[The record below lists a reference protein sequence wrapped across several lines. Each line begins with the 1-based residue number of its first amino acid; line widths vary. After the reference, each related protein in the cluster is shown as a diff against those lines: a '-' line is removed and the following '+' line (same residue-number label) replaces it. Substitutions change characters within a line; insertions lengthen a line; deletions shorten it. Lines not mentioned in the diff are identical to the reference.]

1 MNEKIIE
8 IIEKR
13 KEANLEILDLLKELV
28 EKNPKL
34 RFHQLLEMLNITVLG
49 KDKFYEE
56 SVKTLNDL
64 KNEIKRLNESKQIDD
79 K

>member
-1 MNEKIIE
+1 MNEK

-64 KNEIKRLNESKQIDD
+64 KNEIKRLDESKQIDD

>member
-1 MNEKIIE
+1 
-8 IIEKR
+8 
-13 KEANLEILDLLKELV
+13 
-28 EKNPKL
+28 
-34 RFHQLLEMLNITVLG
+34 MLNITVLG

-64 KNEIKRLNESKQIDD
+64 KNEIKRLDESKQIDD

>member
-64 KNEIKRLNESKQIDD
+64 KNEIKKLNESKQIDD

>member
-64 KNEIKRLNESKQIDD
+64 KNEIKRLDESKQIND

>member
-1 MNEKIIE
+1 MNEE

-64 KNEIKRLNESKQIDD
+64 KNEIKRLDESKQIDD

>member
-64 KNEIKRLNESKQIDD
+64 KNEIKRLDESKQIDD